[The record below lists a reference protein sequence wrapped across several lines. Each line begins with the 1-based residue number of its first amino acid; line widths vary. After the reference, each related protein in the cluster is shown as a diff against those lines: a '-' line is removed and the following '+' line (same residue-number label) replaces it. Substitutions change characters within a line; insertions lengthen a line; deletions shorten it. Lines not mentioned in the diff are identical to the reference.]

1 MSTNSKPTATN
12 IRDAPRTTGLTNRTR
27 KNALRVLGYY
37 VSPSKLYKQALADG
51 IIGKDT
57 EDINYWI
64 EFKDRVSR
72 EAGVRQCRLFVKVTE
87 GAGACIV
94 LGNNTTRETMHPD
107 GFEERM
113 KLIQGILKTEDKPR
127 WYMLAGPVY

>member
-1 MSTNSKPTATN
+1 MDTNLKPTAN
-12 IRDAPRTTGLTNRTR
+12 NARDAPRTTSLTNRTR

-51 IIGKDT
+51 IIGEET

-72 EAGVRQCRLFVKVTE
+72 AACVSQSRLFLKVTE

-94 LGNNTTRETMHPD
+94 LGNNTTRETMHPE
-107 GFEERM
+107 GFEERV

-127 WYMLAGPVY
+127 WYVLAGPVY

>member
-1 MSTNSKPTATN
+1 MNTNLNFTATDV
-12 IRDAPRTTGLTNRTR
+12 RDTPRTTGLTNRTR
-27 KNALRVLGYY
+27 KKALRVLGYY
-37 VSPSKLYKQALADG
+37 VSPTKLYKQALADG
-51 IIGKDT
+51 IIGDDT

-72 EAGVRQCRLFVKVTE
+72 EAGVEQSRLFMKVTE

-94 LGNNTTRETMHPD
+94 LGNNTTREAMHPE

-113 KLIQGILKTEDKPR
+113 KLIQNVLNTEDKPR
-127 WYMLAGPVY
+127 WYVLAGPVY